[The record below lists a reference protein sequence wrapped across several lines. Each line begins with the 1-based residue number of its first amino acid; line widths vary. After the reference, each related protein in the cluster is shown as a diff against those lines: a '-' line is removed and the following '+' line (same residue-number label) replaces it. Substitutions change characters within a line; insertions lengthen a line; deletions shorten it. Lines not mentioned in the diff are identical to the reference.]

1 MKTRNIIIL
10 ALTALLAVSCH
21 SWDAPGE
28 DAGRDSYGNPD
39 LKETNVKTIAEVKEM
54 FKDEIN
60 NSDLKKVEER
70 MQLKVVV
77 TGNDEGSNL
86 YKSLYVQDNTG
97 AIALSIDQGGLF
109 GPFAVGQCVLIDL
122 KDLYVGG
129 YEKQP
134 QIGVLYFNEN
144 KGVDQVG
151 RMTRYEWQRH
161 YKLLQPVEGL
171 EVKPIVTDNISKL
184 NLERDCGKLVT
195 LVGIK
200 MKDADG
206 VKVFAPS
213 DGSVTLLGGCAN
225 RDIDG
230 QSNVVIRTS
239 TYAKFANMPM
249 PTERIT
255 VTGIASRYRDGWQL
269 MPRKQDD
276 IKPYTG
282 TEVLDDIDDPSH
294 VDATGDGTAA
304 APFNIAAAIA
314 KCQEVGE
321 TQTTE
326 KYYIK
331 GFAVTEGV
339 ADANYGNATFDMA
352 DTPDGS
358 NLFKAYQVYGSD
370 GKKLP
375 AGYTVKKGDEVVVYG
390 PVVNYKGNTP
400 ETAGKGAAI
409 IVSINGKK
417 TDGSNAGDPS
427 TDQEQDPGDAKA
439 VTIAEFNA
447 AAVSNDVWYQL
458 TGTVKNLKDG
468 DQYGNFDLEDETGSV
483 YVYGLLAEQGGEK
496 KKFQE
501 LVAAKG
507 IKDGSKITIIGTRG
521 EYNGKIEVMNA
532 YFVSIDNSGS
542 GESGNGDSPTPI
554 VNNGT
559 LEQPFTPAEAN
570 AFVSQL
576 EAGVTT
582 DESYYIKGKIIE
594 ITDKDQFSTKY
605 GDCTFY
611 ISDDGTD
618 KADKFY
624 VFRTLYLGN
633 VKYTSGTLPKAGDEV
648 IICGQLVN
656 YMGNTPETAAS
667 KSYIYSLNGQTE

>member
-10 ALTALLAVSCH
+10 SLTALLAVSCH

-28 DAGRDSYGNPD
+28 DAGRDNYGNPD
-39 LKETNVKTIAEVKEM
+39 LKETNLKTIAEVKEM
-54 FKDEIN
+54 FQDEIN

-77 TGNDEGSNL
+77 TGNDVGSNL
-86 YKSLYVQDNTG
+86 YKSIYVQDNTG

-109 GPFAVGQCVLIDL
+109 GAFSEGQCVLIEL

-161 YKLLQPVEGL
+161 YKLLDPVEGL
-171 EVKPIVTDNISKL
+171 TAKPIVTDNMSKL
-184 NLERDCGKLVT
+184 NLEKDCGKLVT
-195 LVGIK
+195 LVGVK

-225 RDIDG
+225 RDIEG
-230 QSNVVIRTS
+230 QSTVVVRTS
-239 TYAKFANMPM
+239 TYAKFANMVM
-249 PTERIT
+249 PTERINI
-255 VTGIASRYRDGWQL
+255 TGIASRYRDTWQI
-269 MPRKQDD
+269 MMRNTDD
-276 IKPYTG
+276 IQPYTG
-282 TEVLDDIDDPSH
+282 TEVLDDL
-294 VDATGDGTAA
+294 G
-304 APFNIAAAIA
+304 
-314 KCQEVGE
+314 GE
-321 TQTTE
+321 
-326 KYYIK
+326 
-331 GFAVTEGV
+331 
-339 ADANYGNATFDMA
+339 
-352 DTPDGS
+352 P
-358 NLFKAYQVYGSD
+358 
-370 GKKLP
+370 
-375 AGYTVKKGDEVVVYG
+375 TVE
-390 PVVNYKGNTP
+390 
-400 ETAGKGAAI
+400 
-409 IVSINGKK
+409 
-417 TDGSNAGDPS
+417 
-427 TDQEQDPGDAKA
+427 AKA
-439 VTIAEFNA
+439 VSIAEFNA
-447 AAVSNDVWYQL
+447 AAVNDNVWYQL
-458 TGTVKNLKDG
+458 TGTVKNLKEG

-483 YVYGLLAEQGGEK
+483 YVYGLLAEKGGEK

-507 IKDGSKITIIGTRG
+507 IKEGSKLTIIGTRG
-521 EYNGKIEVMNA
+521 EFKDKIEVMNA
-532 YFVSIDNSGS
+532 YFVSIDNAGGDEPSG
-542 GESGNGDSPTPI
+542 GDEPTPI

-576 EAGVTT
+576 DADAIT

-594 ITDKDQFSTKY
+594 ITDKNQFSTKY

-618 KADKFY
+618 KKDKFY
-624 VFRTLYLGN
+624 VFQTLYLGN
-633 VKYTSGTLPKAGDEV
+633 VKYTEGILPKAGDEV
-648 IICGQLVN
+648 IICGQLIN
-656 YMGNTPETAAS
+656 YKGNTPETAKG